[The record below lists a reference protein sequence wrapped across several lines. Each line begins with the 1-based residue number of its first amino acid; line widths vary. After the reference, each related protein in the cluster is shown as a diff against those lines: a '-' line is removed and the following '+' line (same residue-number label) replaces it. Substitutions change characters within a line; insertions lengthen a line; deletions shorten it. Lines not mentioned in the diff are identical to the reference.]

1 LQESLHRLS
10 DLLPMISSYFGYVKI
25 YLAMSS
31 WKKRKQN
38 VSRETFCRKPRNNNM
53 MKIFKL

>member
-1 LQESLHRLS
+1 
-10 DLLPMISSYFGYVKI
+10 MKI

-31 WKKRKQN
+31 WKKGEQN